1 MIYLELS
8 ASERKN
14 YIDRLYQSF
23 ATGMDF
29 ELFLNHYLKVVGFQE
44 VVTTKKLSRGKAY
57 EKF

>member
-44 VVTTKKLSRGKAY
+44 VVTTK
-57 EKF
+57 